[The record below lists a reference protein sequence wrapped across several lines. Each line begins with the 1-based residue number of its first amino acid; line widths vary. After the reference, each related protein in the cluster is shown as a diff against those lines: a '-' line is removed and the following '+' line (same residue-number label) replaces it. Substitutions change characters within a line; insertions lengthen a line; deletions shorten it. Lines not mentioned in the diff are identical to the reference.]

1 MMLSN
6 ALMILNENRFQDHKL
21 VQEIFQIKMLDALMN
36 QYMLSLGEFDLENFG
51 LDRKDPVVWVL
62 FLLSTFISQILFLNM
77 LIAVMAD
84 TFEKQR
90 ELQSQSALN
99 EKVKLLAD
107 YAVAVPRFNH
117 AEKQA
122 TRFIYQ
128 IKPVLGENELESWEG
143 TVTQLKR
150 YIDLVIIRLLKNND
164 DHVTRITGKVKTS
177 KDSL

>member
-99 EKVKLLAD
+99 EKV
-107 YAVAVPRFNH
+107 
-117 AEKQA
+117 
-122 TRFIYQ
+122 
-128 IKPVLGENELESWEG
+128 
-143 TVTQLKR
+143 
-150 YIDLVIIRLLKNND
+150 
-164 DHVTRITGKVKTS
+164 
-177 KDSL
+177 